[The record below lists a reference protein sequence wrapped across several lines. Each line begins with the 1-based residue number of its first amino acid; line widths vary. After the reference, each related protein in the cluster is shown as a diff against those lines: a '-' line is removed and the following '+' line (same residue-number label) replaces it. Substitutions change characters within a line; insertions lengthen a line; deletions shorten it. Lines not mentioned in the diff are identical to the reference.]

1 MKIGEL
7 AARAGVTTK
16 TVRYYESLGLLVPA
30 RLSNGYRDYGQH
42 DVRAVQEVRSL
53 SRLGIPVG
61 RTRPFL
67 ECLAAGRAH
76 ADDCPAS
83 LVTYRNAITELTERI
98 EALAAK
104 RAALVAQLRGRTTL
118 RDEEPHIRPISAST
132 TATPTCP
139 LSGRATG

>member
-1 MKIGEL
+1 MRDLTSLMCCVISRRAAEL
-7 AARAGVTTK
+7 
-16 TVRYYESLGLLVPA
+16 P
-30 RLSNGYRDYGQH
+30 
-42 DVRAVQEVRSL
+42 
-53 SRLGIPVG
+53 SRRRIPVG

-98 EALAAK
+98 EALASK
-104 RAALVAQLRGRTTL
+104 RAALAAQLRGRTTL
-118 RDEEPHIRPISAST
+118 RDESPLSVRFSAST